1 VKIAV
6 LDDYQ
11 GVSLSMADWSPI
23 LETSEVEV
31 FRDHITDH
39 DALVE
44 RLLPFDAICVMR
56 ERTPLNADV
65 LSQLPNLKVIASTGP
80 RNRSID
86 ADAAARRGISILPTG
101 YFADATVEMTWALI
115 LASARRLLQQV
126 ESVRSGGWQTD
137 VGSDLKGRTLGVL
150 GLGKI
155 GARVAAIGNAF
166 GMRVIAWSQNLTL
179 EAAAAHGVQWVDKEA
194 LLSQSDYLTVHLLL
208 SDRTRGI
215 IGSSE
220 LALMKSTAILINT
233 SRGPIVDETA
243 LIEALRH
250 EAIGGAAL
258 DVYEVEPLPADHPF
272 RSLRNV
278 LPSPHIGYVSE
289 RLYRTFYEDTVRNL
303 RQWLSDQ
310 SNGASPNLNAVT

>member
-1 VKIAV
+1 
-6 LDDYQ
+6 
-11 GVSLSMADWSPI
+11 MADWSPI

-39 DALVE
+39 NALVE
-44 RLLPFDAICVMR
+44 RLLPFDVICVMR

-65 LSQLPNLKVIASTGP
+65 LGQLPNLKVIASTGP

-115 LASARRLLQQV
+115 LASARRLPQQI

-137 VGSDLKGRTLGVL
+137 VGSDLKTRTLGVL

-166 GMRVIAWSQNLTL
+166 GMRVIAWSQNLTP

-233 SRGPIVDETA
+233 SRGPIVDEKA

-272 RSLRNV
+272 RFLRNV